1 MDPQQTKDVASEL
14 PSPARKVWNFS
25 MPSNWILSPQT
36 TRQSMKLPLP
46 DCLAWEIGA
55 ANVEVQSDSQV
66 VVGHIQGEFEA
77 QWDNMIKHLN
87 NVHELQS

>member
-1 MDPQQTKDVASEL
+1 
-14 PSPARKVWNFS
+14 
-25 MPSNWILSPQT
+25 
-36 TRQSMKLPLP
+36 MKLPLP